1 MCETM
6 ANIQYQAYFGK
17 LLKDKQKTK
26 KLSTRSLHSALS
38 ELPIKESMKCIEIN
52 YQ

>member
-17 LLKDKQKTK
+17 LLKDKQNTK
-26 KLSTRSLHSALS
+26 KLSTRSFTLS
-38 ELPIKESMKCIEIN
+38 SVRIANKIVDEMHRN
-52 YQ
+52 